1 LKGQL
6 DLLNK
11 EHDRGVQAIKKQLHA
26 VREENARLKRRTNA
40 DEYSLPP
47 VRRTTYFADETPSP
61 PDSPVEEKGHAT
73 EKLKVQNKM
82 LKKHLTDIRAEM
94 KNSLSPGKALELDT
108 SITALGSGD
117 ADNSSSPISSDEII
131 SSNAEMRRRLEHENR
146 LLFKIVDKVKSELM
160 RAGLDTPRSISSSQ
174 P

>member
-1 LKGQL
+1 M
-6 DLLNK
+6 
-11 EHDRGVQAIKKQLHA
+11 
-26 VREENARLKRRTNA
+26 
-40 DEYSLPP
+40 
-47 VRRTTYFADETPSP
+47 
-61 PDSPVEEKGHAT
+61 
-73 EKLKVQNKM
+73 QNKM
-82 LKKHLTDIRAEM
+82 LKRHLTDIRAEM

-117 ADNSSSPISSDEII
+117 ADHSSSPLSSDEIV